1 MIHLDPV
8 DRLAAAAVLHRAGT
22 LRAQTQPD
30 EPGREAVDRLAA
42 DLLALGL
49 LDRTPEG
56 GAALAAT
63 AFGALAPTLIVEM
76 YRALTWIQPLSGLT
90 GGPFAATIACV
101 RPSPVAMG
109 STATPGG
116 VRIVSGCAASQAEAT
131 LRCIAE
137 GIERHALQYAQDD
150 EQHSGRSDH
159 PAGGV
164 QAQQLLAPPW
174 IEENGRCLAP
184 IARPWLAADWSSD
197 GRPRLV
203 PLAHVLLGYPG
214 RAEEGWPPADTNG
227 AACGADPLDATRRAL
242 LELIERDAVGI
253 WWHRRQACPSFAVAS
268 LGDPWLQVAS
278 DWLWGHGRC
287 LWFLDISN
295 DLSVPVVAAV
305 SCDRSLGR
313 LILGTGAGATPADAA
328 RAALAEHCLMLVN
341 TQAIQQRSSDPGS
354 ERTAATRLLNW
365 HLRSSAHRQPHLF
378 PDPTAPARPPPRSLS
393 LPDLL
398 DRLARRG
405 FYAMS
410 FRRGGPSAPL
420 SVVRCVVPGLAT
432 RWFCPAERMPPER
445 KPPGRMPI
453 ARAAREED
461 DDERFPY

>member
-1 MIHLDPV
+1 MIHLEPAE
-8 DRLAAAAVLHRAGT
+8 RLAAQAVLHRAGT
-22 LRAQTQPD
+22 RGAQAQPD
-30 EPGREAVDRLAA
+30 DPDRVVA

-49 LDRTPEG
+49 LYRTPKG
-56 GAALAAT
+56 GMALAET
-63 AFGALAPTLIVEM
+63 DFGALAPTLVLEM
-76 YRALTWIQPLSGLT
+76 YRALTWIQPLSGLA

-116 VRIVSGCAASQAEAT
+116 LRIVSGCAASEAEAT

-150 EQHSGRSDH
+150 EQRSGRSDP

-164 QAQQLLAPPW
+164 QAEQLLPRPW
-174 IEENGRCLAP
+174 IEANGRCLAP
-184 IARPWLAADWSSD
+184 IARPWLAADWTSD

-268 LGDPWLQVAS
+268 LGDPWLQAVS

-287 LWFLDISN
+287 LWFLDIAS
-295 DLSVPVVAAV
+295 DLGVPVVAAV

-341 TQAIQQRSSDPGS
+341 TQAIQQRSSDPGH

-378 PDPTAPARPPPRSLS
+378 PDPTTPERPAPRSLS

-398 DRLARRG
+398 DRLACCG

-432 RWFCPAERMPPER
+432 RGFCPAERMPSER
-445 KPPGRMPI
+445 KPLERNPI
-453 ARAAREED
+453 APAARQED